1 MMCSVDDEH
10 SGMTL
15 LMCLIVFDFHG
26 YEMNGR
32 HRNCHQPDRWEGE
45 NNIAKM
51 LLDEGHIEILG
62 RAGNNWTV
70 FDMMASFST
79 MYKLHSM
86 INILICLNILLQ
98 IEIDLNFNLYFV
110 LQGLG
115 WGKS

>member
-26 YEMNGR
+26 YE
-32 HRNCHQPDRWEGE
+32 RNQKYPLTVAVYPEPDRWEGE
-45 NNIAKM
+45 SNIAKM
-51 LLDEGHIEILG
+51 LLDEGHVDILG

-110 LQGLG
+110 LQ
-115 WGKS
+115 